1 MKVIGLTGGIATGKT
16 TIAEMFEDASI
27 AVFDADKYVHH
38 LLEMD
43 NGLIRAI
50 LGVFPTADAGGR
62 IDRKVLGRIVFSDDD
77 QLKRLE
83 SLIHPAVRQA
93 EHDFLYEQEAAGA
106 KAAVLDIPLLFET
119 KADALC
125 DLVVV
130 VDCEPETQKQRV
142 LARPNMSETKYQGII
157 DRQMKRDERNGRA
170 DHVIST
176 DQPLDA
182 CRERVKSIISEL

>member
-16 TIAEMFEDASI
+16 TIADMFEDAGI
-27 AVFDADKYVHH
+27 AVFDADKYVHQ
-38 LLEMD
+38 LLDMD
-43 NGLIRAI
+43 NDLIADI
-50 LGVFPTADAGGR
+50 LDAFPMASVHGR
-62 IDRKVLGRIVFSDDD
+62 IDRKVLGRIVFSDDN

-83 SLIHPAVRQA
+83 ALTHPAVRQA

-125 DLVVV
+125 NVVV
-130 VDCEPETQKQRV
+130 VTDCEPETQKQRV
-142 LARPNMSETKYQGII
+142 LARPNMNEVKYQGII
-157 DRQMKRDERNGRA
+157 DRQMKRDERNALA

-176 DQPLDA
+176 EQSFDA
-182 CRERVKSIISEL
+182 CREQVNAILSAL